1 MATYPEI
8 RQMPGES
15 QAARLEAAV
24 EQIATIV
31 RQSENA
37 QRLRAIP
44 GQNEWTVLQTLGH
57 CAELI
62 PYWLS
67 QCRIVIQAGAGDP
80 PRFGRTLD
88 DAGRLAGVE
97 RGSAGNPDELLTQVQ
112 AEARR
117 GATAIRALTTEER
130 GRKGITRRGEE
141 MSVGDI
147 VERFIVAH
155 AEEHLKQIREALRQ

>member
-1 MATYPEI
+1 MATDSKTYS
-8 RQMPGES
+8 GES
-15 QAARLEAAV
+15 QARRLQAAV
-24 EQIATIV
+24 EQIAALV
-31 RQSENA
+31 RQPENA
-37 QRLRAIP
+37 QRLSAIP

-88 DAGRLAGVE
+88 DPGRMAGVE
-97 RGSAGNPDELLTQVQ
+97 RGAVGKPDELLAQVQ
-112 AEARR
+112 AEARK
-117 GATAIRALTTEER
+117 GAAAIRALTTEER
-130 GRKGITRRGEE
+130 ARKGITRRGEE
-141 MSVGDI
+141 MSVGDM

-155 AEEHLKQIREALRQ
+155 TEDHLKQMREALRE